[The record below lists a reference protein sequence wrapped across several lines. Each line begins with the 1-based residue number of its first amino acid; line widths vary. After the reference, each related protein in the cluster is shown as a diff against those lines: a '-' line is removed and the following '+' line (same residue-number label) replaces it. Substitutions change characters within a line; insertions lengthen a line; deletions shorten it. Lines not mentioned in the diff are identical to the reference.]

1 MSELPTSEALQRA
14 WDDLR
19 EIHTEYLQRHGV
31 KIPDTGQYR
40 RFAKSIWLAVLHYY
54 QNKSVH
60 KDTISDICQRDQ
72 PKLGRDQQVRHLK
85 RDGWKLTGARGYHR
99 LDPYQ
104 PSPEWVNEMARQ
116 RGRIEAETFAEV
128 KQLYGDRCATCG
140 ARAGRPDSRYGED
153 IVILQQGHMEPTKP
167 AIREN
172 IIPQC
177 QFCNRA
183 YRRDYVFD
191 DKGRVRAVA
200 DIGPVQ
206 RAAPA
211 VKQKIWQWLKDN
223 L

>member
-128 KQLYGDRCATCG
+128 KQLYGIDALPV
-140 ARAGRPDSRYGED
+140 ARAQAGRIAATGRTSS
-153 IVILQQGHMEPTKP
+153 
-167 AIREN
+167 
-172 IIPQC
+172 
-177 QFCNRA
+177 FCNRA
-183 YRRDYVFD
+183 IWSQQSPQFGKISFCSASFAIARIAEIMCLTI
-191 DKGRVRAVA
+191 KAGC
-200 DIGPVQ
+200 GP
-206 RAAPA
+206 
-211 VKQKIWQWLKDN
+211 
-223 L
+223 